1 MHTYTLNTL
10 KELKMELEE
19 YCDTNEKSLAMVA
32 RFIQI
37 ENDII
42 EVQKW
47 TAKQS
52 H

>member
-10 KELKMELEE
+10 QKLKMELEE

-37 ENDII
+37 EENLVRLED
-42 EVQKW
+42 EC
-47 TAKQS
+47 
-52 H
+52 